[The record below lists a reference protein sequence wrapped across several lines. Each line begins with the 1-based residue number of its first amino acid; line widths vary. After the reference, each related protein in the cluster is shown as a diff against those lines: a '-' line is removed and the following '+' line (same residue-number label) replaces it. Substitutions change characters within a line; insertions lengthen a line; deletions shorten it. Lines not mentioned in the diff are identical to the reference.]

1 MAGIGDMALGAAPIA
16 GGALLGALAG
26 TVKGPDVR
34 ALIKSDIELLDSLP
48 AEKGELRAELS
59 RTIDDRIYELVATID
74 RNRELLLAAG
84 SYKGNWRDIVV
95 FICALLFTL
104 VWWNVPHSR
113 TNWLVTF
120 VVLVILSAVI
130 GLYATRGVISLFKRF
145 FSRPA

>member
-26 TVKGPDVR
+26 TAKGPDVR

-74 RNRELLLAAG
+74 RNRELLQAAG

-130 GLYATRGVISLFKRF
+130 GLYATRGIIGLFKRL